1 MIDILKH
8 PRKMILQFWVKHSS
22 HFKSTSGKYD
32 HQETESKW
40 NNLHQYPKC
49 KLPTECAKCSFLEK
63 SSAWVCTEY
72 LNGGRKKKKKK
83 NLAIFTSLLRLP
95 RETIC
100 VCQGWGSSGV
110 SSSRL
115 GRSLVPHKFGGI
127 LESDKT
133 DGTPLLLCFRDIR
146 TSSSSIQPHNCHTLN
161 YPK

>member
-1 MIDILKH
+1 MIIRKLKANGTICINI
-8 PRKMILQFWVKHSS
+8 RNANFQQSVQSVASLRS
-22 HFKSTSGKYD
+22 HQHEFVLNTLMV
-32 HQETESKW
+32 E
-40 NNLHQYPKC
+40 
-49 KLPTECAKCSFLEK
+49 EK
-63 SSAWVCTEY
+63 K
-72 LNGGRKKKKKK
+72 RKKK